1 MMSLGMQ
8 LSRDELNAAMDAMD
22 PDGDNEITFEE
33 FERWYGTQ
41 DVGQQV
47 CCVTNCHMLR
57 FYESVRN
64 PVRLI
69 HKFCR

>member
-1 MMSLGMQ
+1 MMALGMQ
-8 LSRDELNAAMDAMD
+8 LSRAELNAAMDAMD

-47 CCVTNCHMLR
+47 CRMSSYHVVR
-57 FYESVRN
+57 FTSSENSS
-64 PVRLI
+64 
-69 HKFCR
+69 